1 MRLFSS
7 LIAFALPP
15 RCAGCGSVVGADL
28 ELCATCWTSL
38 EFLTAPGCTTCG
50 APIAIAGLVCA
61 RCLAKPPRHDGVRAA
76 VVYGA
81 VARTIA
87 LRLKHGRRVA
97 LARLMA
103 RLMLRHVSDRSA
115 LLVPVPLHRWR
126 LWYRGFNQAALIARA
141 IARETG
147 QPLALDLLVRT
158 RATPMLR
165 GLGAVERAR
174 TLAGAFA
181 VAPSARAQLKG
192 RHILLIDDVHTSGAT
207 ANGCAR
213 ALKRAGA
220 ARVEML
226 CWARVIAPQAN

>member
-1 MRLFSS
+1 MHPFVS

-15 RCAGCGSVVGADL
+15 RCAGCGTIVSGDL
-28 ELCATCWTSL
+28 ELCAACWSSL
-38 EFLTAPGCTTCG
+38 DFLTAVGCVSCG
-50 APIAIAGLVCA
+50 APMAIAGLMCA
-61 RCLAKPPRHDGVRAA
+61 RCLAQPPHHDGVRAA
-76 VVYGA
+76 VTYGA

-103 RLMLRHVSDRSA
+103 QLMMRHVDDREA

-126 LWYRGFNQAALIARA
+126 IWQRGFNQAALIARA
-141 IARETG
+141 IARQTG
-147 QPLALDLLVRT
+147 QPLALDVLART

-174 TLAGAFA
+174 TLAGAFS
-181 VAPSARAQLKG
+181 VAQAARAQIRG
-192 RHILLIDDVHTSGAT
+192 RNILLIDDVHTSGAT

-213 ALKRAGA
+213 VLKRAGA

-226 CWARVIAPQAN
+226 CWARVIAPHGN